1 MTNVNPQNEIS
12 YKTCVIFSN
21 LEEAEI
27 PKKEVMQELEK
38 FQYADSGIF
47 AIKLA
52 LEEALCNA
60 IKHGNQCDPS
70 KKITVRY
77 SVTPECVTIC
87 IRDEGEGFTPEDVP
101 DPTTPDR
108 LRMPTG
114 RGIML
119 LRAYMDKVEYRDN
132 GREIFFMRKRR
143 HEDES

>member
-1 MTNVNPQNEIS
+1 MTNVNPHNEIS
-12 YKTCVIFSN
+12 YKTCVIASD
-21 LEEAEI
+21 LKEAEI
-27 PKKEVMQELEK
+27 PKREVVRELEK

-108 LRMPTG
+108 LRMPSG

-143 HEDES
+143 HDDES